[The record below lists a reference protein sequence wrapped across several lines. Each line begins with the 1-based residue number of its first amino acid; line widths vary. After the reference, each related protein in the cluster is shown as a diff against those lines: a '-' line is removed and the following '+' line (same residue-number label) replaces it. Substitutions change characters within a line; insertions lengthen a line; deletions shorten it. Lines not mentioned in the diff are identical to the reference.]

1 MFRKLETLGT
11 EAAGALPAIVTARA
25 VADEFI
31 GQEVKR
37 RIPIQ
42 RNTFFKSMLFVRAPA
57 VLQSPLA
64 HHGVYDARALM

>member
-1 MFRKLETLGT
+1 M
-11 EAAGALPAIVTARA
+11 EAAGALPGIATADVSEA
-25 VADEFI
+25 GEFN